1 MAFKW
6 TELEFTEVKRLYA
19 AGQSLEDIQAL
30 NPTKSVASIRMKLV
44 KAGVYEKAGKP
55 TATTKTATKAPT
67 TKSEVKAANKLAWD
81 LVGPALL

>member
-44 KAGVYEKAGKP
+44 KAGVYEKP
-55 TATTKTATKAPT
+55 LTATKLEG
-67 TKSEVKAANKLAWD
+67 SAAFKNALAA
-81 LVGPALL
+81 VGPALL